1 MCSSDLGIANKT
13 SRAAGS
19 LWPLQFA
26 SGSCYLFKVLMF
38 RKNLRPCNRDLGRG
52 GEAEEG
58 GGRTDV
64 GMGELWSAVC
74 YGTLEGILRLC
85 TSFVK

>member
-1 MCSSDLGIANKT
+1 
-13 SRAAGS
+13 
-19 LWPLQFA
+19 
-26 SGSCYLFKVLMF
+26 MF

-58 GGRTDV
+58 GGQTDV
-64 GMGELWSAVC
+64 GRGELWSAVC
-74 YGTLEGILRLC
+74 YGTLEGVLRLC